1 MAAGNV
7 ATMPTKELRPHE
19 QGSVGIATVP
29 VHESAPAVRGGMA
42 TIEDHPEWT
51 LLSRLPMKLTSV
63 IPLPG
68 FRVRDL
74 LDLRPGQMLTSEWL
88 STDDVPLKIGAVQ
101 LSWTEFEVVEQRM
114 AIRLTR
120 LA

>member
-1 MAAGNV
+1 MAAV
-7 ATMPTKELRPHE
+7 ATMTAKDPR
-19 QGSVGIATVP
+19 ATEPATQVALLP
-29 VHESAPAVRGGMA
+29 VAAPEAALTGGMA
-42 TIEDHPEWT
+42 AIEQHPEWN
-51 LLSRLPMKLTSV
+51 LLSRLPMRLTAT

-68 FRVRDL
+68 FKVKDL
-74 LDLRPGQMLTSEWL
+74 LHLAQGSMVRSEWL

-101 LSWTEFEVVEQRM
+101 LSWSEFEVVEQRM